1 MIKIVPVIVL
11 IVAVAAGVV
20 GFTQLQKRGLP
31 NLQVRLPQGGS
42 VKGISTEGTGNQI
55 TDSISAAIA
64 KVQSIGS
71 VLGTTTTKTGAAVA
85 DAVSSTPS
93 TQADVIDVSKVVGSV
108 TSQLQQVPATLV
120 KRAQVEYCKQVLQNA
135 TSSGAVVQ

>member
-1 MIKIVPVIVL
+1 MIKVVPVIVL
-11 IVAVAAGVV
+11 TVAVAAGVV

-31 NLQVRLPQGGS
+31 NLNVQVPQVGS
-42 VKGISTEGTGNQI
+42 VKGISTASAGNTI

-71 VLGTTTTKTGAAVA
+71 VLGATTTKTGAAVA

-93 TQADVIDVSKVVGSV
+93 SKADVIDVSKVVGSV

-120 KRAQVEYCKQVLQNA
+120 KRAQVEYCKQVLLNA
-135 TSSGAVVQ
+135 TSSGQVTQ